1 MDRHLAL
8 TPPTARRR
16 TRAGGPQRAIVQIRA
31 ARADQTAVSTPRH
44 GTARRRRLVGVVL
57 VAAVLLAGGVLST
70 GAAMTVAR
78 GRQKLATQTMDHHLR
93 TISQEIID
101 QVGHYGATLTD
112 LAAGISAQE
121 HLTAADFHGMT
132 AAMNASRLPGATGVS
147 FVVPG
152 HDAQIPA
159 VQARWRAHGAAGL
172 VLRSSGTGGEHAFV
186 VFQRSFGATLPP
198 AGRDL
203 TASAPAADALRT
215 ARWTGAFTV
224 GAAHVEHGDGT
235 QQTAFTLAAPVLGRP
250 GTADARTVHGWV
262 TMGVRGHDFLR
273 RTLQAEVRD
282 ALDVHLVDPGGDGR
296 AQTIAAVAGGVPM
309 DGPELRRERAIEVGQ
324 RVWRLDIS
332 PTVDLLSVAD
342 QRMTHLTAAVGTG
355 FTLLLAFLVGML
367 TLGRNRAMDRVDQ
380 ATAALR
386 LDIERRQAVEERL
399 REREN
404 ELRRLAF
411 QDPLTG
417 LANRSLFHERVARA
431 LATHASG
438 AGTFAV
444 FFIDLDG
451 FKEVNDGLGHSAG
464 DAVLRAVADRLRD
477 CLRETDTVARFGGDE
492 FAILM
497 ERLASPEEVHATAT
511 RIVAAVQA
519 PVGLGAREATV
530 TASVGVA
537 LNRAGDSADDILREA
552 DLAMY
557 TAKTTG
563 KGRHV
568 LAGA

>member
-1 MDRHLAL
+1 M
-8 TPPTARRR
+8 
-16 TRAGGPQRAIVQIRA
+16 
-31 ARADQTAVSTPRH
+31 SSPRH
-44 GTARRRRLVGVVL
+44 GTARRRRLVGVAL
-57 VAAVLLAGGVLST
+57 VAAVLLTGGAVSG
-70 GAAMTVAR
+70 GAAVTVSH
-78 GRQKLATQTMDHHLR
+78 GRQQLATQSMDHHLS

-101 QVGHYGATLTD
+101 QVGHYGSALTD

-121 HLTAADFHGMT
+121 RLTAADFQGMT
-132 AAMNASRLPGATGVS
+132 AAMNAARLPGASGVS
-147 FVVPG
+147 FVVPAY
-152 HDAQIPA
+152 DAQVAA
-159 VQARWRAHGAAGL
+159 VQARWRAQGAAGL
-172 VLRSSGTGGEHAFV
+172 SLYRSGTDDEHAFV
-186 VFQRSFGATLPP
+186 VFQRSFGAVMPID
-198 AGRDL
+198 GRDL
-203 TASAPAADALRT
+203 NQSPPTAAALRT
-215 ARWTGAFTV
+215 ARQTGAFTV
-224 GAAHVEHGDGT
+224 GAAHVQLRDRMLPAAE
-235 QQTAFTLAAPVLGRP
+235 QQMSFTLAAPVFGRP

-262 TMGVRGHDFLR
+262 TMGLHGHDFLR
-273 RTLQAEVRD
+273 RTLQAEARD
-282 ALDVHLVDPGGDGR
+282 ALVVHLVDPAGDGGER
-296 AQTIAAVAGGVPM
+296 TVASVAGGVPM
-309 DGPELRRERAIEVGQ
+309 AAPGLHRERTIEVGQ
-324 RVWRLDIS
+324 HIWWLHMS

-342 QRMTHLTAAVGTG
+342 RRMAQLTAAVGTG

-386 LDIERRQAVEERL
+386 LDIARRQAVEERL
-399 REREN
+399 RQREN

-417 LANRSLFHERVARA
+417 LANRSLFHDRVSGA
-431 LATHASG
+431 LRTHARD

-464 DAVLRAVADRLRD
+464 DAVLRAVADRLRG
-477 CLRETDTVARFGGDE
+477 CLGDSDTVARLGGDE

-497 ERLASPEEVHATAT
+497 ERLGAPEEVHATAT

-519 PVGLGAREATV
+519 PVELGTRQATV

>member
-1 MDRHLAL
+1 
-8 TPPTARRR
+8 
-16 TRAGGPQRAIVQIRA
+16 
-31 ARADQTAVSTPRH
+31 
-44 GTARRRRLVGVVL
+44 
-57 VAAVLLAGGVLST
+57 
-70 GAAMTVAR
+70 
-78 GRQKLATQTMDHHLR
+78 
-93 TISQEIID
+93 
-101 QVGHYGATLTD
+101 
-112 LAAGISAQE
+112 
-121 HLTAADFHGMT
+121 
-132 AAMNASRLPGATGVS
+132 
-147 FVVPG
+147 
-152 HDAQIPA
+152 
-159 VQARWRAHGAAGL
+159 
-172 VLRSSGTGGEHAFV
+172 
-186 VFQRSFGATLPP
+186 
-198 AGRDL
+198 
-203 TASAPAADALRT
+203 
-215 ARWTGAFTV
+215 
-224 GAAHVEHGDGT
+224 
-235 QQTAFTLAAPVLGRP
+235 
-250 GTADARTVHGWV
+250 
-262 TMGVRGHDFLR
+262 
-273 RTLQAEVRD
+273 
-282 ALDVHLVDPGGDGR
+282 
-296 AQTIAAVAGGVPM
+296 
-309 DGPELRRERAIEVGQ
+309 
-324 RVWRLDIS
+324 
-332 PTVDLLSVAD
+332 
-342 QRMTHLTAAVGTG
+342 MTHLTAAVGTG